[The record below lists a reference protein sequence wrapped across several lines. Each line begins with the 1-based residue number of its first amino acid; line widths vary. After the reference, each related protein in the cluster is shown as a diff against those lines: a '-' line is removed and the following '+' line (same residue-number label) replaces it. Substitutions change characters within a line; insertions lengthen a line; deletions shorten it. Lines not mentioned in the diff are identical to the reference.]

1 MMNAAVAPNP
11 LARPPDGAPLQS
23 RTAAHADYVLRLADS
38 SLILGQR
45 VAEWCGHGPILE
57 EDIALTNMALDL
69 IGQARLLLAHAGTL
83 EGAGRDEDAL
93 AFRRSENEYRNLTLV
108 ELPNEA
114 GEQGTRDFAR
124 TVVRNFLFTSWQ
136 QQVWPRLLEG
146 ADPGLAAIAAK
157 SAKETRFHVRH
168 SADWVIRLGG
178 GTEQS
183 HARIQAALA
192 ALWPYTAELF
202 SADAI
207 DPDASALQPEWE
219 ARVRQVLGTATLSA
233 PARTPFLSHG
243 KQGLHSEHLGH
254 LLATMQYLQ
263 RTYPGAKW

>member
-1 MMNAAVAPNP
+1 MNAAVASHPRAHP
-11 LARPPDGAPLQS
+11 GAGAPLRS
-23 RTAAHADYVLRLADS
+23 ATAVRVEYVLRLADS

-45 VAEWCGHGPILE
+45 ISEWCGHGPILE
-57 EDIALTNMALDL
+57 EDIALANVALDL

-93 AFRRSENEYRNLTLV
+93 ALLRSDNEYRNVTLV

-114 GEQGTRDFAR
+114 SEQGARDFAR
-124 TVVRNFLFTSWQ
+124 TVLRNFLFTSWQ
-136 QQVWPRLLEG
+136 EQVWPRLQES
-146 ADPGLAAIAAK
+146 ADAGLAAIAAK

-168 SADWVIRLGG
+168 SADWVIRLGDG
-178 GTEQS
+178 SDES
-183 HARIQAALA
+183 HARMQAALA
-192 ALWPYTAELF
+192 ALWPFTTELF

-207 DPDASALQPEWE
+207 DPDADALQPEWE
-219 ARVRQVLGTATLSA
+219 ARVQQVLAAATLNA

-243 KQGLHSEHLGH
+243 KQGVHSEHLGH

-263 RTYPGAKW
+263 RAYPGARW